1 MAIDFSWY
9 IEGQVVLA
17 KISGISDGADLRKG
31 QSVIGPWMDES
42 KAEMVHIIFDCW
54 EMKRIAFSVSQE
66 LNTLQYLR
74 HQKMGAFVVVGLHP
88 TQRAIAN
95 LMGGMITRMTRA
107 KFSAAKDMETAIE
120 TIRKLDTTIPAVIPP
135 LPQKPA
141 TESTRPTK

>member
-42 KAEMVHIIFDCW
+42 TAKMVHIIFDCW

-66 LNTLQYLR
+66 LSTLQYLR

-107 KFSAAKDMETAIE
+107 KFSAARDMETAIE
-120 TIRKLDTTIPAVIPP
+120 TIRKLDTTIPTVIPP
-135 LPQKPA
+135 LPAKP
-141 TESTRPTK
+141 TIDSTKLNK